1 MRPSQGHQEL
11 WTLELG
17 PGTSSQASFSPAE
30 LHDLGGKGA
39 GLHRLQQA
47 GVRIPPT
54 LCVRASRVESMC
66 REALVKAQ
74 NIEEMRAFLLQAKLS
89 PALTDELSAWIRG
102 KDVVRWCVR
111 SSSVEE
117 DGTRHSF
124 AGQHLTLHD
133 VMGWDALLDA
143 IRRVMASAYSDHALL
158 YRHRTG
164 AGLVPRGMAVLIQP
178 MLTPYRAGVAF
189 SRDPEE
195 SEEGARRG
203 GAHHPEPTR
212 VLSVARGMGT
222 GVVDGSSETVTY
234 YVESRS
240 RYVRCVEGTTQGD
253 LAQAKLE
260 PDELNMLLDML
271 DEIVQRAP
279 QSALDQE
286 DTGHDV
292 EWALVRGGAVSA
304 RPILYV
310 LQWRPLTAPL
320 PSREAPGPSRDQ
332 VYTNANVGEALPG
345 VGSPLTWSV
354 IHRFSRKGFEQAFAS
369 LGLSVPRDEELVRS
383 FHGRVYLNLTRFM
396 EIASAVPWLKPTAL
410 FELAGGG
417 GAREVEGTY
426 EKRSPW
432 RFLFKLPLT
441 TARVASSQLLGPS
454 ISSLWEVYFSRKRE
468 DFFLKDL
475 SRSSTKELRALWER
489 TEALFDRNGLVMLAA
504 SSNFLLLYVV
514 WRELLRF
521 WGGEQALEQEQL
533 FLGGLKVK
541 SAEPGLEL
549 LRMGRLARRSLR
561 IREIIESN
569 PAASILDA
577 LVAQRASSAEVADFL
592 RELEHFR
599 ERYGHRAPREA
610 ELSTPRWRE
619 DTTFLFEVLKGF
631 VEAPSL
637 VTQRELDLE
646 QREREKE
653 KERALNRLFSGLNRR
668 MVRAI
673 LKVVRGSAQRRE
685 ALRALVVDALD
696 MYRVLALECGHR
708 LVKQGLLASAED
720 VFFLELDEIRAWL
733 ERPDDIERSRDY
745 RMSSWVRRVIHEHQL
760 ELSEPPGTFI
770 LRDSH
775 RIIPITGMTTSDIA
789 PGEEAR
795 SREGSPLS
803 KREGTWTLYG
813 LPGSRGTASGRARV
827 LSDPSQRGRLE
838 HGDVLVVPYADVGWT
853 PLFLSAGAVVMSL
866 GGPLSHACVVAREYG
881 IPVVA
886 NATEAL
892 DVIEDGDW
900 LMVDG
905 DRGVVMVERRAP
917 GSFDE
922 ER

>member
-1 MRPSQGHQEL
+1 MRSSRGHQEL

-17 PGTSSQASFSPAE
+17 PRASSAALTRTDIQ
-30 LHDLGGKGA
+30 DLGGKGV
-39 GLHRLQQA
+39 GLQRLHQL

-54 LCVRASRVESMC
+54 LCVRASRIDALC
-66 REALVKAQ
+66 REALLKSEDIHAL
-74 NIEEMRAFLLQAKLS
+74 RAFLLHAELP
-89 PALTDELSAWIRG
+89 PALIDELSDWVREQ
-102 KDVVRWCVR
+102 DVVRWCVR

-117 DGTRHSF
+117 DGIRHSF

-133 VMGWDALLDA
+133 VMDWDNLLDA
-143 IRRVMASAYSDHALL
+143 IRRVIASTYSDHALL

-164 AGLVPRGMAVLIQP
+164 ASLVPRGMAVLIQP
-178 MLTPYRAGVAF
+178 MLSPYRAGVSF
-189 SRDPEE
+189 SRDPDELQ
-195 SEEGARRG
+195 S
-203 GAHHPEPTR
+203 PEQQPTR
-212 VLSVARGMGT
+212 VLSVTQGLGT
-222 GVVDGSSETVTY
+222 GVVDGSSSALTY

-240 RYVRCVEGTTQGD
+240 RYVRCVEGEED
-253 LAQAKLE
+253 ALEQARLS
-260 PDELNMLLDML
+260 PAELTMLLDTL
-271 DEIVQRAP
+271 DKVVS
-279 QSALDQE
+279 SAHD
-286 DTGHDV
+286 DVAFASGHDV
-292 EWALVRGGAVSA
+292 EWALVRGGAASA
-304 RPILYV
+304 EPLLYA
-310 LQWRPLTAPL
+310 LQWRPLTSSSPAA
-320 PSREAPGPSRDQ
+320 SKVSTTQGESGPARDQ

-354 IHRFSRKGFEQAFAS
+354 IHRFSRKGFEQAFSS

-396 EIASAVPWLKPTAL
+396 EIASAVPLLKPTVL

-417 GAREVEGTY
+417 GADEVRDTY
-426 EKRSPW
+426 TRRAPW
-432 RFLFKLPLT
+432 KFLFKLPVT
-441 TARVASSQLLGPS
+441 TARVATSQLLGPS
-454 ISSLWEVYFSRKRE
+454 LSSLWEVYFSRKRE
-468 DFFLKDL
+468 DFFLKDINRL
-475 SRSSTKELRALWER
+475 SNKELAALWRR

-549 LRMGRLARRSLR
+549 LRLGRLARRSLR
-561 IREIIESN
+561 IREVIETN
-569 PAASILDA
+569 PVEEILPE
-577 LVAQRASSAEVADFL
+577 LESLRASSAEVADFL

-599 ERYGHRAPREA
+599 ERHGHRAPREA

-637 VTQRELDLE
+637 VTQREIDLE
-646 QREREKE
+646 QREREQE
-653 KERALNRLFSGLNRR
+653 KERALARLFTGVSRS
-668 MVRAI
+668 MVRVL
-673 LKVVRGSAQRRE
+673 LKFVRGSAQRRE

-708 LVKQGLLASAED
+708 LVKQGLLAKAQD
-720 VFFLELDEIRAWL
+720 VFFLELDELRAWL
-733 ERPDDIERSRDY
+733 EHPDDIERVRDY
-745 RMSSWVRRVIHEHQL
+745 RMSSWSRRVIHEHQL
-760 ELSEPPGTFI
+760 ELPEPPGTFL
-770 LRDSH
+770 LRDGK
-775 RIIPITGMTTSDIA
+775 RIIPITSS
-789 PGEEAR
+789 PRAR
-795 SREGSPLS
+795 AETHREVRGGDEL
-803 KREGTWTLYG
+803 EGGKSSWTLYG
-813 LPGSRGTASGRARV
+813 LPGSRGMASGRARV

-905 DRGVVMVERRAP
+905 DRGVIMVEKRQENAT
-917 GSFDE
+917 GG
-922 ER
+922 